1 MLISFGVKMNWETF
15 WDQQQNNPYCELFF
29 VYQGNYYLLLHE
41 DYTWLIVPAEFN
53 EEFDTLGVG
62 EIAENKK
69 NAIISVPEKNYGHR
83 NYDNDENWVG
93 SMDACYKLLTMPF
106 IDGKSFKDIIDDID
120 FED

>member
-1 MLISFGVKMNWETF
+1 MNWETF
-15 WDQQQNNPYCELFF
+15 WDLQQNNPYCELLFI
-29 VYQGNYYLLLHE
+29 YQGNYYLLLHE
-41 DYTWLIVPAEFN
+41 DYTWMIVPAEFN
-53 EEFDTLGVG
+53 EEIDAFCIG
-62 EIAENKK
+62 EVAENKK

-83 NYDNDENWVG
+83 NYDNDENWAD